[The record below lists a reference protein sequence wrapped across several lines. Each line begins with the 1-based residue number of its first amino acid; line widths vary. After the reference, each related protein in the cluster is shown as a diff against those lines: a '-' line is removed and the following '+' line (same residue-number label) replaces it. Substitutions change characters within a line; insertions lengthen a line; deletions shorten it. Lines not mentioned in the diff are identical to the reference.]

1 MPLDSPHPAGVVALE
16 PDDEVEPAAP
26 GRSADGTPPRVPP
39 PTAVRPARPRWLLA
53 LRDGVIVSG
62 ATVAITA
69 WLFKVWEI
77 PLRRPFLYQRDGLAQ
92 LAEIKGILEN
102 GWYQLNPHVGYP
114 VGFDHRDFPIGAD
127 NLQWA
132 IVKFIGFFSHDA
144 VLVTNLYYFLSFV
157 LVALTAYFV
166 TQYLG
171 VSRRL
176 SFVVAILYTFLPYH
190 FMRGTWNL
198 SLAAYF
204 TVPISCLLTILVW
217 RRAPPFFHDDGARI
231 RLDWKSRGTVWL
243 VVACLAIASTG
254 IYYAAFC
261 VVLMGCAGAL
271 RLLTERNWRSICSA
285 VLLSGIIAFGIAVNI
300 LPSLSYWREHGK
312 NLDVGQRT
320 VAESD
325 FYALRPI
332 QLLSP
337 IPGYRI
343 DEIGKITNHV
353 LEAPNNSE
361 ATQFLGAIGSI
372 GLLGLLVALFGAGE
386 RSANSPRRK
395 LVRRLGALT
404 GIAIVL
410 GVTGGLEWVIG
421 IAGFTQI
428 RAWNRISVF
437 IGFYALVAVGLGV
450 DWLVRRSRPF
460 PYKSLVVSGAAVAL
474 VVVGVLDQT
483 SSAIIPDSRNTAT
496 AWNSDDV
503 FVKQIERTLGAGGAV
518 FQLPYLPFPEA
529 ELSVPPYGMVDYDP
543 LRGYLHS
550 KDLYWGYG
558 GTRGRAADWQA
569 QVVKQATPKML
580 DAITAVGF
588 DGLWIDTLGYPNQ
601 ARDIIDEVEAATGKT
616 PIVSPDGRFV
626 FFDLR
631 DYAEQVRADLGPS
644 GARALKAKTLRDLG

>member
-1 MPLDSPHPAGVVALE
+1 MPSDSPSSSGVALLE
-16 PDDEVEPAAP
+16 PDDDEVEPEP
-26 GRSADGTPPRVPP
+26 E
-39 PTAVRPARPRWLLA
+39 RPATRRRWLLEV
-53 LRDGVIVSG
+53 RDGAIVSA
-62 ATVAITA
+62 ATLAITA

-77 PLRRPFLYQRDGLAQ
+77 PLRRPFLYERDGLAQ
-92 LAEIKGILEN
+92 LAEIKSIIEN
-102 GWYQLNPHVGYP
+102 GWYQYNPHLGYP
-114 VGFDHRDFPIGAD
+114 VGFDHRDFPLGAD

-157 LVALTAYFV
+157 LVALTAFFV
-166 TQYLG
+166 TRYLG

-176 SFVVAILYTFLPYH
+176 SFVVALLYTFLPYH
-190 FMRGTWNL
+190 FLRGTWNL

-217 RRAPPFFHDDGARI
+217 KHAPPFFRGEHGRI
-231 RLDWKSRGTVWL
+231 RLDWKSRRTIWL
-243 VVACLAIASTG
+243 VVACLAIATTG

-261 VVLMGCAGAL
+261 VVLMVSAALL
-271 RLLTERNWRSICSA
+271 RLVTERNWRSICSA
-285 VLLSGIIAFGIAVNI
+285 VLLSGMIAFGVGVNI
-300 LPSLSYWREHGK
+300 LPSLTYWREHGK
-312 NLDVGQRT
+312 NLEVAQRT

-332 QLLSP
+332 QLITP

-343 DEIGKITNHV
+343 AEIGTITDDV
-353 LEAPNNSE
+353 FEAPNNSE
-361 ATQFLGAIGSI
+361 GTQFLGVIASI
-372 GLLGLLVALFGAGE
+372 GLLILLVTLF
-386 RSANSPRRK
+386 SASDGRLNTPRRK
-395 LVRRLGALT
+395 LLRRLAALT
-404 GIAIVL
+404 GIAFVF
-410 GVTGGLEWVIG
+410 GVSGGFEWVIG

-437 IGFYALVAVGLGV
+437 IGFYALVAVGLAI
-450 DWLVRRSRPF
+450 DALVRRSRPF
-460 PYKSLVVSGAAVAL
+460 PHKALTVSCVAVVL

-483 SSAIIPDSRNTAT
+483 SSAIIPDSRNTA
-496 AWNSDDV
+496 AEWNSDDV
-503 FVKQIERTLGAGGAV
+503 FVKRIERTLGPGGAV

-550 KDLYWGYG
+550 DDLSWGYG

-569 QVVKQATPKML
+569 QVVKLATPKLL

-588 DGLWIDTLGYPNQ
+588 DGLWIDTLGYPNR
-601 ARDIIDEVEAATGKT
+601 ARQIIGEVEAATGAS
-616 PIVSPDGRFV
+616 PIRSPDRRFV

-631 DYAEQVRADLGPS
+631 DYATQVRAELGAA
-644 GARALKAKTLRDLG
+644 GVRALRTETLQNLG